1 MSMHPKTIVAAAAAL
16 LLLCGGTGSVGWAQT
31 QAATPAAVAADTPAK
46 KLLSAAEMETLV
58 ARIALY
64 PDDLVALVL
73 SGALNPLQI
82 VQAERF
88 LEEAKAKP
96 DMKPDADW
104 DGSIVSLLNYPT
116 VVKMMNDDL
125 TWTQQLGDAVTDQEK
140 DVLVAVQH
148 LRDKAVANG
157 VIKSDDKVVVEK
169 KNSNVV
175 IRPAKKEVTYVPVYD
190 PVILTNPTYVATAP
204 IVYGTPYPSYFYP
217 YAPYWAG
224 FVTGVAFGAAVDWD
238 NWHSWGGNDVDID
251 INNFNRNDFHFDK
264 DNINNLNFDG
274 DKFKFDHN
282 TIANNIRQNSGNRLD
297 RKGGNRIGNH
307 AGLAGAGSRIGSSD
321 IRKDVQN
328 GLRQRGGAAANNR
341 PGQAGGG
348 IANRIPG
355 ENRVNRTN
363 ASRSGIADRQRPAQR
378 PAARL
383 DHRPRQPA
391 ALGNYGR
398 GADARIAAQRGH
410 FSRDFGGG
418 GARIGAGGGGREFRG
433 GRGGF
438 GGGGRFHRR

>member
-1 MSMHPKTIVAAAAAL
+1 MSMHQKTIAVAAAAL
-16 LLLCGGTGSVGWAQT
+16 LLLCGGAGSVGWAQT
-31 QAATPAAVAADTPAK
+31 QAAAPAAVTAETPAK

-96 DMKPDADW
+96 DMKPDAAW
-104 DGSIVSLLNYPT
+104 DGSVISLLNYPT

-125 TWTQQLGDAVTDQEK
+125 NWTQQLGDAVTDQEK
-140 DVLVAVQH
+140 DVLVAVQN
-148 LRDKAVANG
+148 LRDRAVANG
-157 VIKSDDKVVVEK
+157 VIKSDDKVIVEK

-190 PVILTNPTYVATAP
+190 PVILTNPTYVAAAP

-217 YAPYWAG
+217 YAPYWTG

-264 DNINNLNFDG
+264 DDINNLNFDG

-282 TIANNIRQNSGNRLD
+282 TITNNIRQNSGNRLD
-297 RKGGNRIGNH
+297 RKGGDRIGNH
-307 AGLAGAGSRIGSSD
+307 AGLAGAGSKIGSSD
-321 IRKDVQN
+321 IRRDVQQ
-328 GLRQRGGAAANNR
+328 GLKQRSGGAISNNR
-341 PGQAGGG
+341 PAQAGSGS
-348 IANRIPG
+348 ANRNSG
-355 ENRVNRTN
+355 ENRINRSN
-363 ASRSGIADRQRPAQR
+363 ANKGPAANRQRPAQR
-378 PAARL
+378 PAARS
-383 DHRPRQPA
+383 DNRPRQPA

-398 GADARIAAQRGH
+398 GADARMAAQRGH
-410 FSRDFGGG
+410 VSRGFEG
-418 GARIGAGGGGREFRG
+418 RGGREFRG
-433 GRGGF
+433 GGREF